1 MGAGQASLVGD
12 ISFKDAR
19 KRGGVVTLQFA
30 PSVIVPLSWRST
42 FIAKQVV
49 AAWRAATTARVSAL
63 LGKDVFILEAEK
75 TQSLNKLKN
84 TCDEAVKTALKG
96 ITGDNCETITSE
108 VTAKKL
114 AYDKKVTDISNTY
127 EAAIAATKKAADSP
141 GSEATKT

>member
-84 TCDEAVKTALKG
+84 TCDEAVKTALEG
-96 ITGDNCETITSE
+96 ITGDNCETITAE

-114 AYDKKVTDISNTY
+114 AGVRQEGDGYQQHLRGGDCCHK
-127 EAAIAATKKAADSP
+127 EGCGQP
-141 GSEATKT
+141 R